1 MAIGSVIERGT
12 LVCVYNDKNMQIFSK
27 SIEPKKGDRLMG
39 YTGSSVSIKIGS
51 SVHTYNEKGINIG
64 SKSV

>member
-1 MAIGSVIERGT
+1 
-12 LVCVYNDKNMQIFSK
+12 
-27 SIEPKKGDRLMG
+27 MG